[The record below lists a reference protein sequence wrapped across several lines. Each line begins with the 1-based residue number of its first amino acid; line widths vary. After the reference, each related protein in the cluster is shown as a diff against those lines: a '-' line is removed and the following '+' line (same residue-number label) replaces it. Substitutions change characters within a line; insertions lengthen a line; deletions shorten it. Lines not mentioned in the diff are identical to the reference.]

1 MIADAMREN
10 NWSVELHDDHLAID
24 APDEDWI
31 ALAGG
36 NDWIAITED
45 KNIRYR
51 SGELLA
57 IRNENTRVIVL
68 RAKNTTGEDKAD
80 LLVKY
85 AERIQDYAQKNDA
98 PFVAGIDRNGRITKY
113 NILPRST

>member
-1 MIADAMREN
+1 ME
-10 NWSVELHDDHLAID
+10 VHDDHLAID

-31 ALAGG
+31 ALAGDK
-36 NDWIAITED
+36 DWIAITED

-57 IRNENTRVIVL
+57 IQENLARVIVL
-68 RAKNTTGEDKAD
+68 RAKRTTGVDKAD
-80 LLVKY
+80 LLIKY
-85 AERIQDYAQKNDA
+85 AERIQDFARKNDA

-113 NILPRST
+113 NIQPRST

>member
-1 MIADAMREN
+1 MIADAMRSN
-10 NWSVELHDDHLAID
+10 DWYVELHDDHLAVD

-31 ALAGG
+31 SLTGD

-57 IRNENTRVIVL
+57 IRDNFARVIVL
-68 RAKNTTGEDKAD
+68 RAKRTTGEEKAE

-85 AERIQDYAQKNDA
+85 AGRIQDFARKNDA
-98 PFVAGIDRNGRITKY
+98 PFVAGIVRNGRITKY
-113 NILPRST
+113 NIQPRRT

>member
-1 MIADAMREN
+1 MIADAMRADH
-10 NWSVELHDDHLAID
+10 WSVELHDDHLAID

-31 ALAGG
+31 ALTGG

-57 IRNENTRVIVL
+57 IQKSNARVIVL
-68 RAKNTTGEDKAD
+68 RAKNTTGDEKAE

-85 AERIQDYAQKNDA
+85 AKRIQKFSDKNNA
-98 PFVAGIDRNGRITKY
+98 PFVAGIDRNGTITKY
-113 NILPRST
+113 DIQPRGT

>member
-1 MIADAMREN
+1 MIADAMRADG
-10 NWSVELHDDHLAID
+10 WSVKLHDDHLAID

-31 ALAGG
+31 ALTGE

-57 IRNENTRVIVL
+57 IQENLARVIVL
-68 RAKNTTGEDKAD
+68 RAKCTTGDDKAE

-85 AERIQDYAQKNDA
+85 AERIQNFANKNDA
-98 PFVAGIDRNGRITKY
+98 PFVAGIDRNGGITKY
-113 NILPRST
+113 NIRPRVT